1 MNRKRNSED
10 RRDGAPPGDVPRL
23 SGTERRILDLLAA
36 DGELY
41 GLQLVQRSEGRL
53 KRGTVYVTL
62 QRMEEKGLVE
72 SRLDTRE
79 PALPGLPR
87 RLYSPSR
94 SGVALLRALELAATA
109 YYETEFQS

>member
-1 MNRKRNSED
+1 MVRKRMTEAKG
-10 RRDGAPPGDVPRL
+10 REPRADVPRL
-23 SGTERRILDLLAA
+23 AGTERQILDLLAS

-41 GLQLVQRSEGRL
+41 GLQLVQRSDGAL

-87 RLYSPSR
+87 RLYRPSR
-94 SGVALLRALELAATA
+94 SGLALLRALELAATA
-109 YYETEFQS
+109 YFGTEFQS